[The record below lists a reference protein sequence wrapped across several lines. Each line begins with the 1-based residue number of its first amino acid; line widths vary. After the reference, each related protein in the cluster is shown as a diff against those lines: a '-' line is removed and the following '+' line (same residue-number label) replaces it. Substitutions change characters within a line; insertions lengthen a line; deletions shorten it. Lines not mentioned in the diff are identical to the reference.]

1 MKNLVLLIFVLLFSC
16 NKSGKIADLGENLT
30 AVDLKTGD
38 GKEADEYDHVA
49 VHYTGWVINDS
60 TDLYADW
67 SSNEA
72 KAEDKFDSS
81 YDRKNKFEFQLGYG
95 SVIKGWDKGVLG
107 MKEGG
112 KRILIIPADLAYGKR
127 SPSPKIP
134 PNSSLKFLVELV
146 KVYKLEAATVT
157 DSIIGGGKEIAKNDL
172 VKIHYTMMTTFNNE
186 KQVQSSKQQNKPL
199 AIKIGAARNPYFVK
213 GYLEGVKMGTVRV
226 LDIPRKADTERV
238 IIETLSF
245 IPKPKAWDI
254 TKLDFKGTPSGLK
267 FAIVKKGKGKKVKS
281 GQSVTVHYSGYL
293 NKNLKMFDS
302 SRERDEPITFPVGM
316 GRVIRG
322 WDEGLQLLNVGSK
335 AVLIIPY
342 NLAYGENDY
351 GPIPGKSELRFDVEL
366 MDVK

>member
-1 MKNLVLLIFVLLFSC
+1 MCIIYERNLILCFTSFKSDFFDSNSKRKYVCSLPNKVKVIMKNLVLLIFVLLFSC
-16 NKSGKIADLGENLT
+16 NKSGKIADLGGNLT

-134 PNSSLKFLVELV
+134 PNSSLRAPMKFTNAP
-146 KVYKLEAATVT
+146 KST
-157 DSIIGGGKEIAKNDL
+157 
-172 VKIHYTMMTTFNNE
+172 HFTT
-186 KQVQSSKQQNKPL
+186 L
-199 AIKIGAARNPYFVK
+199 
-213 GYLEGVKMGTVRV
+213 
-226 LDIPRKADTERV
+226 
-238 IIETLSF
+238 
-245 IPKPKAWDI
+245 
-254 TKLDFKGTPSGLK
+254 PS
-267 FAIVKKGKGKKVKS
+267 
-281 GQSVTVHYSGYL
+281 
-293 NKNLKMFDS
+293 
-302 SRERDEPITFPVGM
+302 
-316 GRVIRG
+316 
-322 WDEGLQLLNVGSK
+322 
-335 AVLIIPY
+335 
-342 NLAYGENDY
+342 
-351 GPIPGKSELRFDVEL
+351 
-366 MDVK
+366 